1 MTADKT
7 STEPERTKPEFSR
20 PFNAERLNDAARA
33 EQIVANKAECAA
45 LAKRLEIPDVL
56 ALSAELTL
64 ERVPDE
70 PRLVEVRGTLSAR
83 VVQSCVVTLEP
94 VTQDVVAPFDTL
106 FASEGYVQ
114 RWLRDN
120 PHDEYDA
127 PEALDGTWLD
137 MGELVTQFL
146 ILELDPY
153 PRCEGVELPGMISLD
168 EPAEEKQTPFA
179 VLKKLTG
186 EG

>member
-1 MTADKT
+1 MTDII
-7 STEPERTKPEFSR
+7 SEPPKPEFSR
-20 PFNAERLNDAARA
+20 PFNAERLNDSQRI
-33 EQIVANKAECAA
+33 EKIVANKSECEA
-45 LAKRLEIPDVL
+45 LAKRLEIPAVL
-56 ALSAELTL
+56 ALSAELTM
-64 ERVPDE
+64 ERVEDAKQ
-70 PRLVEVRGTLSAR
+70 LVDVRGTLTAK

-114 RWLRDN
+114 RWLKDN
-120 PHDEYDA
+120 PHDEYEA

-153 PRCEGVELPGMISLD
+153 PRCEGVELPAVISLD
-168 EPAEEKQTPFA
+168 EPAEEKQLPFA
-179 VLKKLTG
+179 ILKTLTAKD
-186 EG
+186 